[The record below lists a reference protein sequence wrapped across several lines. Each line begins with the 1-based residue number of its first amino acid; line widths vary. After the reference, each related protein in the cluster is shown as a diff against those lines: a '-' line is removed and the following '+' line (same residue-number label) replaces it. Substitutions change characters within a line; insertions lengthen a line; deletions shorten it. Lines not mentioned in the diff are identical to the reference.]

1 MNPLFNTL
9 IVIELSCAITYLACT
24 LGRRRYALKT
34 HILIHAAITA
44 VFLFIMDLATK
55 EASLQYGRET
65 VFWMLA
71 GCALITSLLFF
82 YGGGWGLRVTVF
94 FYILCYVLSIFTA
107 ANRAAY
113 LITNTSMSGLTL
125 LIQTVLY
132 TGSIRQFQQ
141 FSQEKFIRFLSEAAG
156 SRHQRLLLM
165 QTITS
170 FVLIAAYNILMVSI
184 CSDLEKLLFLFL
196 LLFYIVQTNLLLVSY
211 LQTDENKQ
219 EFQLMAATDPLTGL
233 GNSVALVD
241 RLHKMQKEGGA
252 FSLLFM
258 DLDSFKSVNDT
269 HGHRAGDAYL
279 IRFAQALK
287 RLGGDGTFFF
297 RKSGD
302 EFIGLTRDRE
312 LAKALKTL
320 RPEME
325 PGIAFL
331 GVSVGCANTP
341 EDGETL
347 AELLD
352 VADRDMYRHKRERRK
367 ADGRPERLD

>member
-113 LITNTSMSGLTL
+113 LLTGDSMSGLTL

-184 CSDLEKLLFLFL
+184 CSELEKLLFLFL

-241 RLHKMQKEGGA
+241 RLHEMQKEGGA

-312 LAKALKTL
+312 LVKALKAL
-320 RPEME
+320 QPEME

-352 VADRDMYRHKRERRK
+352 VADRDMYCHKRERRK

>member
-113 LITNTSMSGLTL
+113 LLTGDSMSGLTL

-184 CSDLEKLLFLFL
+184 CSELEKLLFLFL

-219 EFQLMAATDPLTGL
+219 EFQLMAATDPLTKL

-241 RLHKMQKEGGA
+241 RLHEMQKEGGA

-312 LAKALKTL
+312 LVKALKAL
-320 RPEME
+320 QPEME

-352 VADRDMYRHKRERRK
+352 VADRDMYCHKRERRK

>member
-1 MNPLFNTL
+1 MNPLFDNL

-184 CSDLEKLLFLFL
+184 CSELEKLLFLFL

-279 IRFAQALK
+279 IRFAQALT

-312 LAKALKTL
+312 LAKALKAL
-320 RPEME
+320 QPEME

-352 VADRDMYRHKRERRK
+352 VADRDMYRHKRERRE
-367 ADGRPERLD
+367 ADGRLERLD

>member
-1 MNPLFNTL
+1 MNPLFDNL

-24 LGRRRYALKT
+24 LGSRRHTLKT

-44 VFLFIMDLATK
+44 VFLFIMNLATQGTP
-55 EASLQYGRET
+55 LQYSGET

-184 CSDLEKLLFLFL
+184 CSELEKLLFLFL

-219 EFQLMAATDPLTGL
+219 EFQLMAATDPLTKL

-241 RLHKMQKEGGA
+241 RLHEMQKEGGA
-252 FSLLFM
+252 FSLLFL

-269 HGHRAGDAYL
+269 YGHRTGDAYL
-279 IRFAQALK
+279 IHFAQALK
-287 RLGGDGTFFF
+287 SLCDDGTSFF

-312 LAKALKTL
+312 LVKALKEL

-352 VADRDMYRHKRERRK
+352 AADRDMYRHKRERRD
-367 ADGRPERLD
+367 AAGRPERLD

>member
-44 VFLFIMDLATK
+44 VFLFIMNLATK
-55 EASLQYGRET
+55 GASLQYGRET

>member
-107 ANRAAY
+107 ASRAAY

-184 CSDLEKLLFLFL
+184 CSELEKLLFLFL

-352 VADRDMYRHKRERRK
+352 VADRDMYRHKRERRE
-367 ADGRPERLD
+367 AGGRPERLD

>member
-1 MNPLFNTL
+1 M
-9 IVIELSCAITYLACT
+9 IELSCAITYLACT

-44 VFLFIMDLATK
+44 VFLFIMNLATK
-55 EASLQYGRET
+55 GASLQYGGET

-241 RLHKMQKEGGA
+241 RLHEMQKEGGA

-312 LAKALKTL
+312 LAKALKAL
-320 RPEME
+320 QPEME

-352 VADRDMYRHKRERRK
+352 VADRDMYRHKRERRE
-367 ADGRPERLD
+367 AGGRPERLD

>member
-44 VFLFIMDLATK
+44 VFLFIMNLATQGTP
-55 EASLQYGRET
+55 LQYGGET

-71 GCALITSLLFF
+71 GCALITPLLFF

-113 LITNTSMSGLTL
+113 LLTGDSMSWLTL

-184 CSDLEKLLFLFL
+184 CSELEKLLFLFL

-241 RLHKMQKEGGA
+241 QLHEMQKEGGA

-312 LAKALKTL
+312 LAKALKAL
-320 RPEME
+320 QPEME

-352 VADRDMYRHKRERRK
+352 VADRDMYRHKRERRE

>member
-1 MNPLFNTL
+1 
-9 IVIELSCAITYLACT
+9 
-24 LGRRRYALKT
+24 
-34 HILIHAAITA
+34 
-44 VFLFIMDLATK
+44 
-55 EASLQYGRET
+55 
-65 VFWMLA
+65 
-71 GCALITSLLFF
+71 
-82 YGGGWGLRVTVF
+82 
-94 FYILCYVLSIFTA
+94 
-107 ANRAAY
+107 
-113 LITNTSMSGLTL
+113 
-125 LIQTVLY
+125 
-132 TGSIRQFQQ
+132 
-141 FSQEKFIRFLSEAAG
+141 
-156 SRHQRLLLM
+156 M

-184 CSDLEKLLFLFL
+184 CSELEKLLFLFL

-241 RLHKMQKEGGA
+241 RLHEMQKEGGA

-312 LAKALKTL
+312 LVKALKAL
-320 RPEME
+320 QPEME

-352 VADRDMYRHKRERRK
+352 VADRDMYCHKRERRK

>member
-320 RPEME
+320 QPEME
-325 PGIAFL
+325 PGVAFL

-352 VADRDMYRHKRERRK
+352 VADRDMYRHKRERRE

>member
-44 VFLFIMDLATK
+44 VFLFIMNLATK
-55 EASLQYGRET
+55 GASLQYGRET

-107 ANRAAY
+107 ASRAAY

-320 RPEME
+320 QPEME

>member
-107 ANRAAY
+107 ASRAAY

-184 CSDLEKLLFLFL
+184 CSELEKLLFLFL

-241 RLHKMQKEGGA
+241 RLHEMQKEGGA

-312 LAKALKTL
+312 LAKALKAL
-320 RPEME
+320 QPEME

-352 VADRDMYRHKRERRK
+352 VADRDMYRHKRERRE
-367 ADGRPERLD
+367 AGGRPERLD

>member
-44 VFLFIMDLATK
+44 VFLFIMNLATK
-55 EASLQYGRET
+55 GASLQYGRET

-219 EFQLMAATDPLTGL
+219 EFQLMAATDPLTKL

-312 LAKALKTL
+312 LAKALKAL
-320 RPEME
+320 QPEME

>member
-1 MNPLFNTL
+1 MNPLFDDL

-24 LGRRRYALKT
+24 LGSRRYALKT

-44 VFLFIMDLATK
+44 VFLAVMDIVGGT
-55 EASLQYGRET
+55 SLQYGGET
-65 VFWMLA
+65 VIWMLA
-71 GCALITSLLFF
+71 GCAFITPLLFF
-82 YGGGWGLRVTVF
+82 YGGGWDLRVTVF
-94 FYILCYVLSIFTA
+94 FYILCYVLSVFTV

-113 LITNTSMSGLTL
+113 LITGTSMSGLAL
-125 LIQTVLY
+125 LFQTVLY
-132 TGSIRQFQQ
+132 AGSIRQFQQ
-141 FSQEKFIRFLSEAAG
+141 FSQEKFVRFLSEAAH
-156 SRHQRLLLM
+156 SQHQRLLLF
-165 QTITS
+165 QTATS
-170 FVLIAAYNILMVSI
+170 FVLIEAYNILMVSI
-184 CSDLEKLLFLFL
+184 CSELEKLLFLLL
-196 LLFYIVQTNLLLVSY
+196 LLFYIVQTNLLLVFY

-219 EFQLMAATDPLTGL
+219 EFQLMAATDPLTKL

-241 RLHKMQKEGGA
+241 RLHEMQKEGGA

-287 RLGGDGTFFF
+287 SLCDDGTSFF

-312 LAKALKTL
+312 LVKALKEL

-352 VADRDMYRHKRERRK
+352 VADRDMYRHKRERRE

>member
-107 ANRAAY
+107 ASRAAY

-184 CSDLEKLLFLFL
+184 CSELEKLLFLFL

-241 RLHKMQKEGGA
+241 RLHEMQKEGGV

-352 VADRDMYRHKRERRK
+352 VADRDMYRHKRERRE
-367 ADGRPERLD
+367 AGGRPERLD

>member
-1 MNPLFNTL
+1 MNPLFDNL

-44 VFLFIMDLATK
+44 VFLFIMNLATK
-55 EASLQYGRET
+55 GASLQYGRET

-196 LLFYIVQTNLLLVSY
+196 LLFYIVQTNLLLVFY

-241 RLHKMQKEGGA
+241 RLHEMQKEGGA

-352 VADRDMYRHKRERRK
+352 VADRDMYRHKRERRE

>member
-1 MNPLFNTL
+1 MNPLFDDL

-113 LITNTSMSGLTL
+113 LLTGDSMSGLTL

-184 CSDLEKLLFLFL
+184 CSELEKLLFLFL

-241 RLHKMQKEGGA
+241 RLHEMQKEGGA

-312 LAKALKTL
+312 LAKALKAL
-320 RPEME
+320 QPEME

-352 VADRDMYRHKRERRK
+352 VADRDMYCHKRERRK

>member
-107 ANRAAY
+107 ASRAAY

-241 RLHKMQKEGGA
+241 RLHEMQKEGGA

-312 LAKALKTL
+312 LAKALKAL
-320 RPEME
+320 QPEME

-352 VADRDMYRHKRERRK
+352 VADRDMYRHKRERRE
-367 ADGRPERLD
+367 AGGRPERLD

>member
-107 ANRAAY
+107 ASRAAY

-132 TGSIRQFQQ
+132 AGSIRQFQQ

-320 RPEME
+320 QPEME

>member
-1 MNPLFNTL
+1 M
-9 IVIELSCAITYLACT
+9 IELSCAITYLACT

-55 EASLQYGRET
+55 EVSLQYGRET

-219 EFQLMAATDPLTGL
+219 EFQLMAATDPLTKL

-241 RLHKMQKEGGA
+241 RLHEMQKEGGA

-320 RPEME
+320 QPEME

-352 VADRDMYRHKRERRK
+352 VADRDMYRHKRERRE
-367 ADGRPERLD
+367 AGGRPERLD

>member
-24 LGRRRYALKT
+24 LGSRRHTLKT

-44 VFLFIMDLATK
+44 VFLFIMNLATQGTP
-55 EASLQYGRET
+55 LQYGGET
-65 VFWMLA
+65 VFWMLV
-71 GCALITSLLFF
+71 GCALITLLLFF

-287 RLGGDGTFFF
+287 RLGGDSTFFF

-312 LAKALKTL
+312 LAKALKAL
-320 RPEME
+320 QPEME

-352 VADRDMYRHKRERRK
+352 VADRDMYRHKRERRE
-367 ADGRPERLD
+367 AGGRPERLD

>member
-141 FSQEKFIRFLSEAAG
+141 FSQEKFIRFLNEAAG

-184 CSDLEKLLFLFL
+184 CSELEKLLFLFL

-241 RLHKMQKEGGA
+241 RLHEMQKEGGA

-269 HGHRAGDAYL
+269 HGHRAGDVYL

-312 LAKALKTL
+312 LAKALKAL
-320 RPEME
+320 QPEME

-352 VADRDMYRHKRERRK
+352 AADRDMYRHKRERRE

>member
-1 MNPLFNTL
+1 MNPLFDDL
-9 IVIELSCAITYLACT
+9 IVIELSCAITYLMCT
-24 LGRRRYALKT
+24 LGSRRYALKT
-34 HILIHAAITA
+34 HILIHAAATA

-55 EASLQYGRET
+55 GASLQYGGET

-71 GCALITSLLFF
+71 GCALITPLLFF

-113 LITNTSMSGLTL
+113 LITGTSMSGLAL
-125 LIQTVLY
+125 LFQTVLY
-132 TGSIRQFQQ
+132 AGSIRQFQQ

-184 CSDLEKLLFLFL
+184 CSELEKLLFLLL

-219 EFQLMAATDPLTGL
+219 EFQLMAATDPLTKL

-241 RLHKMQKEGGA
+241 RLHEMQKEGGA

-312 LAKALKTL
+312 LAKALKAL
-320 RPEME
+320 QPEME

-352 VADRDMYRHKRERRK
+352 VADRDMYRHKRERRE
-367 ADGRPERLD
+367 AGGRPERLD

>member
-107 ANRAAY
+107 ASRAAY

-312 LAKALKTL
+312 LAKALKAL
-320 RPEME
+320 QPEME

-352 VADRDMYRHKRERRK
+352 VADRDMYRHKRERRE
-367 ADGRPERLD
+367 AGGRPERLD